1 MRHLTL
7 LAAWRHISH
16 RVGRR
21 GLFLL
26 FLAFLD
32 SASAVRFAWPS
43 PDVLHTPAYV
53 FLTRL
58 DPLDLWAVLWA
69 AVGALCLVQ
78 AFAARDAVAFGFAAA
93 LKFLWAALYVIAWAF
108 DQVPQAYWSVALW
121 VFAGAVVHVISTWP
135 EPLEGD

>member
-1 MRHLTL
+1 M
-7 LAAWRHISH
+7 
-16 RVGRR
+16 GRR

-32 SASAVRFAWPS
+32 TVSAVRFAWPS

-53 FLTRL
+53 FLSAL
-58 DPLDLWAVLWA
+58 APLSFWAALWA

-78 AFAARDAVAFGFAAA
+78 AFKQRDAIAFGFAAA
-93 LKFLWAALYVIAWAF
+93 IKFLWSAIYLIAWVL
-108 DQVPQAYWSVALW
+108 DEVPQAYASAAFW

-135 EPLEGD
+135 EIPKGDQ